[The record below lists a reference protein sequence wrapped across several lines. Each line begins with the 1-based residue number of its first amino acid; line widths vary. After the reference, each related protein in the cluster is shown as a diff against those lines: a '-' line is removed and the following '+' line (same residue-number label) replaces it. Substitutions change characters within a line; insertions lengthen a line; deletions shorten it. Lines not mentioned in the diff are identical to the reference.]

1 MYAQISNTGT
11 VLMVEDCYREGKQY
25 PLKELYHKDILPL
38 FTEVPEGIYPHVGWK
53 YDAVQ
58 NTFTEPQILEYVPEL
73 NIYYN
78 PYPQDKMLAILNEEN
93 LTLKAKLDESIID
106 TDFRILMLESLS
118 ASNR

>member
-38 FTEVPEGIYPHVGWK
+38 FVEVPEGIHPQPGWK
-53 YDAVQ
+53 YDGK
-58 NTFTEPQILEYVPEL
+58 TFIEPQLLEYIPEL

-78 PYPQDKMLAILNEEN
+78 PYPQNEAIAKITREIAFNQTSLALQLSQIAQEQTGIL
-93 LTLKAKLDESIID
+93 LHRT
-106 TDFRILMLESLS
+106 
-118 ASNR
+118 

>member
-1 MYAQISNTGT
+1 MYAQISNTGI
-11 VLMVEDCYREGKQY
+11 VLMVEDCYRNGKQH
-25 PLKELYHKDILPL
+25 PLDELYHKDILPL
-38 FTEVPEGIYPHVGWK
+38 FVEVPEDIHPQPGWK
-53 YDAVQ
+53 YDGK
-58 NTFTEPQILEYVPEL
+58 TFIEPQLLEYIPEL

-118 ASNR
+118 ASNL